1 MDSLGSTYTAPALEM
16 KWTLLLAFAF
26 CAVSHAQQ
34 PFLTDD
40 ADTATKN
47 HFHLEI
53 ISEHDRL
60 QSLSYPTLRQNTTRI
75 QTTYGLL
82 GNLEIGFDAPVLAI
96 YNAHESGTTNAF
108 GFGDLNL
115 QIKYR
120 LHTEHEESRLPAF
133 TVALYIEVPT
143 GDSQNQLGS
152 GRTDY
157 WLNAILQK
165 KLSPRFTYRLNAGL
179 LFSGNTLTGAIGID
193 NVKGRVYTGA
203 SSITY
208 QLTPKWL
215 VGAEIAGAFT
225 QQISLG
231 KAQLQTQFGAKYALN
246 KIVGL
251 DFAITGGKYEG
262 SPKLGAAFGFSFDF

>member
-1 MDSLGSTYTAPALEM
+1 MKWTM
-16 KWTLLLAFAF
+16 KWTLLLAFAI

-53 ISEHDRL
+53 ISEYDRL
-60 QSLSYPTLRQNTTRI
+60 QSLAYPNLRQNTMRI

-82 GNLEIGFDAPVLAI
+82 GNLEVGFDYPLLAI
-96 YNAHESGTTNAF
+96 YNAHESGTTNAL
-108 GFGDLNL
+108 GFGDLNV
-115 QIKYR
+115 QMKYR
-120 LHTEHEESRLPAF
+120 LHTEHEGSHLPAF

-143 GDSQNQLGS
+143 ADSQNQLGS

-165 KLSPRFTYRLNAGL
+165 KLSPRFTYRLNTGV
-179 LFSGNTLTGAIGID
+179 LFSGNTLTGAIGI
-193 NVKGRVYTGA
+193 NNTQGRVYTGA

-215 VGAEIAGAFT
+215 LGAEIAGAFT
-225 QQISLG
+225 QQTSLG
-231 KAQLQTQFGAKYALN
+231 KAQLQTEFGGKYTIN
-246 KIVGL
+246 KIVSV
-251 DFAITGGKYEG
+251 DFAITGGKYAG